1 MAPAT
6 VDPARAAESNL
17 SWILGVLVVFHV
29 IAILFVFLRLYTRIF
44 MVKTF
49 GLDDVLIC
57 LSMACA
63 FGGGMVTYAISAFYG
78 LGRHRDTVPKE
89 DYKVYLKMTFIQAL
103 VSSIGSLM
111 FLKISIGF
119 SLMRMSQRTWYTRL
133 IWGFISFVI
142 MYSITSYVEWFLVCK
157 PLEGFWDKDLRPT
170 CLPVRIHKAFALMNT
185 SCNILTDIAFAT
197 LPIPIIW
204 VLQIARRTRLYLI
217 FILSLGYLAVMVGI
231 VKAVC
236 QNVFRGHPD
245 QSFTNWIQFF
255 GFLQV
260 NLGIIAACAPTLR
273 PLLAG
278 MLHLTTYADRY
289 PNPRNRYPSGQGPN
303 GGLAGSRRR
312 SSGWVKTES
321 HNDDGF
327 EMKERLSGSKG
338 VGGRHMHQTSL
349 SVVVSGSR
357 SNSEDISVPGQAL
370 TTGQQ
375 QHAGIVRTTVVT
387 VDTEAKDWESRV

>member
-1 MAPAT
+1 MVPPM
-6 VDPARAAESNL
+6 VDEARAAESNL
-17 SWILGVLVVFHV
+17 PWILGVLVVFHA
-29 IAILFVFLRLYTRIF
+29 IAILFVCLRLYTRIF

-63 FGGGMVTYAISAFYG
+63 FAGGMVTYAISSFYG

-133 IWGFISFVI
+133 IWGFIVFVV
-142 MYSITSYVEWFLVCK
+142 MYSVTSYVEWFLVCK
-157 PLEGFWDKDLRPT
+157 PLEGFWDKDLRPV

-204 VLQIARRTRLYLI
+204 VLQIARKTRLYLV
-217 FILSLGYLAVMVGI
+217 FILSLGYLAVMIGI

-245 QSFTNWIQFF
+245 QS
-255 GFLQV
+255 L
-260 NLGIIAACAPTLR
+260 
-273 PLLAG
+273 
-278 MLHLTTYADRY
+278 
-289 PNPRNRYPSGQGPN
+289 
-303 GGLAGSRRR
+303 
-312 SSGWVKTES
+312 
-321 HNDDGF
+321 
-327 EMKERLSGSKG
+327 
-338 VGGRHMHQTSL
+338 
-349 SVVVSGSR
+349 
-357 SNSEDISVPGQAL
+357 
-370 TTGQQ
+370 
-375 QHAGIVRTTVVT
+375 
-387 VDTEAKDWESRV
+387 